1 MAHQDWYE
9 QQRPG
14 LGLAFTEE
22 FERAVAVLEQ
32 TPLIYPV
39 IHRSVRRVVLRRF
52 PHLLWFKVSG
62 TLVTILACS
71 HGRRDPAAVR
81 QGLG

>member
-1 MAHQDWYE
+1 MAQQDWYE
-9 QQRPG
+9 QQRAG

-22 FERAVAVLEQ
+22 FERTVAVLEQ

-39 IHRSVRRVVLRRF
+39 IHRSVRRAVLRRF
-52 PHLLWFKVSG
+52 PHLLWFRVSG
-62 TLVTILACS
+62 KLVTILACT

-81 QGLG
+81 QHLS